1 MVNPNN
7 CVRRLD
13 IEMADFGVY
22 DIHIRVEEGTTLDDI
37 IEFYQEMKIN
47 LDNML
52 RHYSEVNTKKNGE
65 G

>member
-1 MVNPNN
+1 MVNPHNH
-7 CVRRLD
+7 VRRMD

-22 DIHIRVEEGTTLDDI
+22 DIHIRAEEGTTLDDI

-47 LDNML
+47 VDNML
-52 RHYSEVNTKKNGE
+52 KHYPEANTKANRE